1 METNA
6 VLVQQIYRLMEAHNR
21 INVKQGKPIYPLP
34 AVSIVDQL
42 NRDMLLSFRAYLM
55 YLVKSLDPTYK
66 LSNAGITV
74 SKGDKMYVPIKS
86 LPLKWPPEEDTKITP
101 PVP

>member
-6 VLVQQIYRLMEAHNR
+6 VLVQQIYRLMEACNR
-21 INVKQGKPIYPLP
+21 IYVKQKKPSHPLP
-34 AVSIVDQL
+34 AVAIVNSL
-42 NRDMLLSFRAYLM
+42 NGDMLLSFRAYLI

-74 SKGDKMYVPIKS
+74 SKGNMTYIPIAN
-86 LPLKWPPEEDTKITP
+86 LPLKWPPKEDTKID
-101 PVP
+101 

>member
-21 INVKQGKPIYPLP
+21 ISAKQGKQIYPVP

-42 NRDMLLSFRAYLM
+42 NRDMLFSFRAYLM
-55 YLVKSLDPTYK
+55 YSVKSLDPNYK
-66 LSNAGITV
+66 LSDAGITV
-74 SKGDKMYVPIKS
+74 SKGAKMYIPIEN
-86 LPLKWPPEEDTKITP
+86 LPLKWPPEEDTKTAP
-101 PVP
+101 SVS